1 MFPIPALVWT
11 PLCLLLLMVVNMDSA
26 SSFASSDASFACDVL
41 VLTDNI
47 LVIQAGYLLLCSE
60 MKL

>member
-1 MFPIPALVWT
+1 
-11 PLCLLLLMVVNMDSA
+11 MVVNMDSA